1 MRDKNIEPRL
11 RELGR
16 TGISELIDEWVMNSR
31 DREVIRK
38 RLIDGVFFEPL
49 AEQFDLSV
57 RQVKRIVYKAEEQIF
72 KHI

>member
-1 MRDKNIEPRL
+1 MRDKNIESRL

-16 TGISELIDEWVMNSR
+16 TGISQLVEEWVMNSR

-38 RLIDGVFFEPL
+38 RLIDGVCFEPL
-49 AEQFDLSV
+49 AEEFGLSV

>member
-1 MRDKNIEPRL
+1 MRDKNIEQRL

-16 TGISELIDEWVMNSR
+16 TGISELLDEWVMNSR
-31 DREVIRK
+31 DREVTRK
-38 RLIDGVFFEPL
+38 RLIDGMFFEPL
-49 AEQFDLSV
+49 AEEFDLSV